1 MIISFTE
8 DYKNLLGLWNLTI
21 YHREMKLITRLH
33 VGLSHLREHKFKHS
47 FQDILNPISV
57 AVLMLNQLLIT
68 FSPVPCKTMK
78 DITSSAL

>member
-1 MIISFTE
+1 MFISFTE

-47 FQDILNPISV
+47 FQDILNPICCCGFDVESTSHYI
-57 AVLMLNQLLIT
+57 L
-68 FSPVPCKTMK
+68 PCPM
-78 DITSSAL
+78 